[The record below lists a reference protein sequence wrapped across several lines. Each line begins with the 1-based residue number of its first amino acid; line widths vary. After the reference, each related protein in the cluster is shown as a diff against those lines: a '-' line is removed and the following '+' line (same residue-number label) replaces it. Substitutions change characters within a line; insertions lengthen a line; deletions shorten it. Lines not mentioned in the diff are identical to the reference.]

1 MSADENRGTLVL
13 QAYLRQVRHGLQGLP
28 SDEIADIEGE
38 IRAHVLDSLAGASM
52 TDTAVEGALKGFG
65 PARDLAGLYLAER
78 MAERVEARRSPW
90 LILKTVWRLGG
101 LSMRA
106 FFTCLVSCVGYVT
119 GASFLLC
126 ALLKP
131 VMPGKVGLWVYD
143 DGNLDD
149 LTISMGVTNHPG
161 VHEVLGWWIIPVSI
175 VLGVLCLWLT
185 WRFGLASVRKLG
197 RARADLFPAKA

>member
-1 MSADENRGTLVL
+1 MSVEENRGALKL

-28 SDEIADIEGE
+28 GDEVDDIEGE
-38 IRAHVLDSLAGASM
+38 IRSHVLDRLSGAAM
-52 TDTAVEGALKGFG
+52 TDAAVDAALKGFG
-65 PARDLAGLYLAER
+65 PARELAGLYLAER

-106 FFTCLVSCVGYVT
+106 FFTFLVSLVGYVT

-131 VMPGKVGLWVYD
+131 VMPSKVGLWVYD
-143 DGNLDD
+143 DGKLDD
-149 LTISMGVTNHPG
+149 LTISMGITNHPG
-161 VHEVLGWWIIPVSI
+161 AHELLGWWIIPVALG
-175 VLGVLCLWLT
+175 LGVLCLWLT

-197 RARADLFPAKA
+197 RARAELFPVRG

>member
-1 MSADENRGTLVL
+1 MSVEENRGAIRL
-13 QAYLRQVRHGLQGLP
+13 QAYLRQVRHGLTGLP
-28 SDEIADIEGE
+28 ADEVDDIEGE
-38 IRAHVLDSLAGASM
+38 IRSHVLDRLSGAAM

-106 FFTCLVSCVGYVT
+106 FFVFLVSLVGYVT
-119 GASFLLC
+119 GAGFLLC

-131 VMPGKVGLWVYD
+131 VMPSRVGLWVSE
-143 DGNLDD
+143 GTTLDD
-149 LTISMGVTNHPG
+149 LSFSFGITDRPG
-161 VHEVLGWWIIPVSI
+161 VHEVLGWWIIPVSL
-175 VLGVLCLWLT
+175 VLGLLCLWLT

-197 RARADLFPAKA
+197 RARAELLSAKA